1 MATKQLTTIRLDEG
15 LLSWIKELAD
25 FNGISTTKMVEEILS
40 EKMQDEQDY
49 LDALASIKE
58 SDGKTISHAEM
69 MKRYG

>member
-58 SDGKTISHAEM
+58 SDGNTISHAEM

>member
-58 SDGKTISHAEM
+58 SDGNTISHGEM